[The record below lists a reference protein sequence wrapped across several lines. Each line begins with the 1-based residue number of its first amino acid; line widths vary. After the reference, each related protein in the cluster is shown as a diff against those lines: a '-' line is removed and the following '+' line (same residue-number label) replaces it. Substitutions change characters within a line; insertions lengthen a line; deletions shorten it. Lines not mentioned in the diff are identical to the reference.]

1 MSPCSGLHHDQLRA
15 DEISWGFLRP
25 FVQRS
30 IPVKLPDVIHG
41 YRVLKHIGSGAASEI
56 FCVFD
61 PKTSEVFALKQ
72 VILDEKRDKDD
83 RFLIQAENEVKV
95 SKKLSHDA
103 IRRIHSVEKIRP
115 KGWSRNEVIVLME
128 LVDGQSLD
136 QLMDMSIQEKMRVFR
151 EVADAMAHMNDKGY
165 VHADMK
171 PTNILVTSD
180 GEVKVIDL
188 GQAHPIGKPKER
200 IQGTPGFM
208 APEQA
213 EVDKLTERTDVYNF
227 GATMYWMLTG
237 QEIPTAGPGS
247 RTGKAV
253 VPPLATKFNN
263 EIPLELSEV
272 VNLCLEPNPHGRW
285 KNMHAVVRQIDK
297 IREGMSVQGRTM

>member
-1 MSPCSGLHHDQLRA
+1 M
-15 DEISWGFLRP
+15 
-25 FVQRS
+25 
-30 IPVKLPDVIHG
+30 
-41 YRVLKHIGSGAASEI
+41 LKHIGSGAASEI

-61 PKTSEVFALKQ
+61 PKTSQVFALKQ
-72 VILDEKRDKDD
+72 VVLDEKRDKDD
-83 RFLIQAENEVKV
+83 RFLIQAENEVRV

-115 KGWSRNEVIVLME
+115 KGWARNEVIVLME

-136 QLMDMSIQEKMRVFR
+136 QLMDMPILEKIRVFR
-151 EVADAMAHMNDKGY
+151 DVADAMAHMNDKGY

-171 PTNILVTSD
+171 PTNILVTSE
-180 GEVKVIDL
+180 GHVKVIDL

-213 EVDKLTERTDVYNF
+213 EVEKLTEHTDVYNF

-237 QEIPTAGPGS
+237 KEIQTAGPGS
-247 RTGKAV
+247 RGGKATI
-253 VPPLATKFNN
+253 PTPANRFNS
-263 EIPLELSEV
+263 EIPPELGEV

-285 KNMHAVVRQIDK
+285 KNMHAVVRQLDK
-297 IREGMSVQGRTM
+297 IRDGMPVQSRSM

>member
-1 MSPCSGLHHDQLRA
+1 M
-15 DEISWGFLRP
+15 
-25 FVQRS
+25 
-30 IPVKLPDVIHG
+30 KLPELIHG

-72 VILDEKRDKDD
+72 VILDEKKDKDD
-83 RFLIQAENEVKV
+83 RFLVQAENEVRV
-95 SKKLSHDA
+95 SKKLSHPA
-103 IRRIHSVEKIRP
+103 VRRIHSVEKVRP
-115 KGWSRNEVIVLME
+115 RGWARNEVIVLME

-136 QLMDMSIQEKMRVFR
+136 QLVGLPIDEKIKIFR

-171 PTNILVTSD
+171 PTNVLITAE
-180 GEVKVIDL
+180 GRIKVIDL

-213 EVDKLTERTDVYNF
+213 DVERPEDEHPRPV
-227 GATMYWMLTG
+227 L
-237 QEIPTAGPGS
+237 
-247 RTGKAV
+247 
-253 VPPLATKFNN
+253 
-263 EIPLELSEV
+263 
-272 VNLCLEPNPHGRW
+272 
-285 KNMHAVVRQIDK
+285 HA
-297 IREGMSVQGRTM
+297 

>member
-1 MSPCSGLHHDQLRA
+1 M
-15 DEISWGFLRP
+15 
-25 FVQRS
+25 
-30 IPVKLPDVIHG
+30 KLPDVIHG

-83 RFLIQAENEVKV
+83 RFLIQAENEVRV
-95 SKKLSHDA
+95 SKKLSHDS

-136 QLMDMSIQEKMRVFR
+136 QLMDMSVPEKTRILR
-151 EVADAMAHMNDKGY
+151 EGADAMAHMNDKGY

-171 PTNILVTSD
+171 PTNILVTGE

-213 EVDKLTERTDVYNF
+213 EVEKLTERTDVYNF

-237 QEIPTAGPGS
+237 QEISTAGPGS
-247 RTGKAV
+247 RSSKASI
-253 VPPLATKFNN
+253 PTPADRLNR
-263 EIPLELSEV
+263 EIPVELGEV

-285 KNMHAVVRQIDK
+285 KNMHAVVRQLDK
-297 IREGMSVQGRTM
+297 ILAGMSVQSRSV

>member
-1 MSPCSGLHHDQLRA
+1 M
-15 DEISWGFLRP
+15 
-25 FVQRS
+25 
-30 IPVKLPDVIHG
+30 KLPDLIHG

-61 PKTSEVFALKQ
+61 PKTSEVYALKQ

-95 SKKLSHDA
+95 SKKLTHPS

-136 QLMDMSIQEKMRVFR
+136 QLVGLSVEEKVRYLR
-151 EVADAMAHMNDKGY
+151 EVSDAMAHMNDKGY

-171 PTNILVTSD
+171 PTNIMVT
-180 GEVKVIDL
+180 GEGQVKVIDL
-188 GQAHPIGKPKER
+188 GQAHPIGKAKER

-213 EVDKLTERTDVYNF
+213 EIQPLSERTDVYNF
-227 GATMYWMLTG
+227 GATIYWMLTS
-237 QEIPTAGPGS
+237 QEVPTAGPGS
-247 RTGKAV
+247 RGGKAA
-253 VPPLATKFNN
+253 VPPPANRFNPDVPVELA
-263 EIPLELSEV
+263 EV
-272 VNLCLEPNPHGRW
+272 VNLCLEPNEHGRW
-285 KNMHAVVRQIDK
+285 KNMHAVTRQLDK
-297 IREGMSVQGRTM
+297 VLASMPMRSRTA

>member
-1 MSPCSGLHHDQLRA
+1 M
-15 DEISWGFLRP
+15 
-25 FVQRS
+25 
-30 IPVKLPDVIHG
+30 KLPDVIHG
-41 YRVLKHIGSGAASEI
+41 YRVLKHIGTGAASEI
-56 FCVFD
+56 FCVFE

-103 IRRIHSVEKIRP
+103 IRRIYSVEKIRP
-115 KGWSRNEVIVLME
+115 KGWARNEVIVLME

-136 QLMDMSIQEKMRVFR
+136 QLMDMPIYEKTRVFR

-171 PTNILVTSD
+171 PTNILVTSEGD
-180 GEVKVIDL
+180 VKVIDL

-213 EVDKLTERTDVYNF
+213 EVEKLTERTDVYNF

-237 QEIPTAGPGS
+237 QEISTAGPGS
-247 RTGKAV
+247 RGGKATI
-253 VPPLATKFNN
+253 PPPANRFNN
-263 EIPLELSEV
+263 EIPPELAEI

-285 KNMHAVVRQIDK
+285 KNMHAVTRQLDKVRS
-297 IREGMSVQGRTM
+297 GMSVQSRTV

>member
-1 MSPCSGLHHDQLRA
+1 M
-15 DEISWGFLRP
+15 
-25 FVQRS
+25 
-30 IPVKLPDVIHG
+30 KLPDLIHG

-61 PKTSEVFALKQ
+61 PKTSEVYALKQ

-95 SKKLSHDA
+95 SKKLTHPS

-136 QLMDMSIQEKMRVFR
+136 QLVGLSVEEKVRYLR
-151 EVADAMAHMNDKGY
+151 EVSDAMAHMNDKGY

-171 PTNILVTSD
+171 PTNIMVT
-180 GEVKVIDL
+180 GEGQVKVIDL
-188 GQAHPIGKPKER
+188 GQAHPIGKAKER

-213 EVDKLTERTDVYNF
+213 EIQPLSERTDVYNF
-227 GATMYWMLTG
+227 GATIYWMLTN
-237 QEIPTAGPGS
+237 QEVPTAGPGS
-247 RTGKAV
+247 RGGKAA
-253 VPPLATKFNN
+253 VPPPANRFNPDVPVELA
-263 EIPLELSEV
+263 EV
-272 VNLCLEPNPHGRW
+272 VNLCLEPNEHGRW
-285 KNMHAVVRQIDK
+285 KNMHAVTRQLDK
-297 IREGMSVQGRTM
+297 VLASMPMRSRTA